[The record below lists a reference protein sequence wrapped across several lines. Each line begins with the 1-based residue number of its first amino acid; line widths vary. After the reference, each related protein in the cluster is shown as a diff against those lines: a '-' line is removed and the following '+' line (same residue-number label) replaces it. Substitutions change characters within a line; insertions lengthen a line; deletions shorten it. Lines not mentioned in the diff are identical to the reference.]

1 MKNKNK
7 IIISSILIAGAYY
20 YFFLRDKKNENE
32 NNNESENIENNNK
45 MELPIKVNGSYKGRN
60 CDELHAFESTGG
72 RKVGGMNTKV
82 NAELMKLYK
91 AGINPM
97 ITDVKVTFD
106 TKNMISNWEV
116 TINKSTDG
124 KAWVGLTSRGSSG
137 DKSAYTRAYLVK
149 GQRPKD
155 IEESIKK
162 KGEKNPELKM
172 IKDWTW
178 NFDKD
183 KNIIGKCPT
192 RQLFYSYTM
201 PTLYPSHK

>member
-7 IIISSILIAGAYY
+7 IIISSILIVGAYY
-20 YFFLRDKKNENE
+20 YFFLRNKKNQNDK
-32 NNNESENIENNNK
+32 SEHIENNNK

-82 NAELMKLYK
+82 NAELIRLYK
-91 AGINPM
+91 EGINPM

-116 TINKSTDG
+116 TIDKSTDG

-137 DKSAYTRAYLVK
+137 DKSGISTRS
-149 GQRPKD
+149 KD
-155 IEESIKK
+155 
-162 KGEKNPELKM
+162 
-172 IKDWTW
+172 
-178 NFDKD
+178 
-183 KNIIGKCPT
+183 
-192 RQLFYSYTM
+192 Y
-201 PTLYPSHK
+201 

>member
-20 YFFLRDKKNENE
+20 YFFLRYKKNEND

-82 NAELMKLYK
+82 NAELIRLYK
-91 AGINPM
+91 EGINPM

-155 IEESIKK
+155 IEESVKK
-162 KGEKNPELKM
+162 RGEKNPELKM
-172 IKDWTW
+172 VKDWIW

-201 PTLYPSHK
+201 PTLYPPHK

>member
-20 YFFLRDKKNENE
+20 YFFLRNKKNEND
-32 NNNESENIENNNK
+32 NKSENIENNNK

-82 NAELMKLYK
+82 NAELIRLYK
-91 AGINPM
+91 EGINPM

-155 IEESIKK
+155 IEESVKK
-162 KGEKNPELKM
+162 RGEKNPELKM
-172 IKDWTW
+172 VKDWIW

-201 PTLYPSHK
+201 PTLYPPHK